1 MSVAHLQV
9 DGVEVLPQHYI
20 DGTRVASPRSF
31 EVFSPIQQQRLG
43 EVCEA
48 DDEQIASAI
57 DAAQRAFPG
66 WAALSAAQRKPY
78 LDRFAQALP

>member
-1 MSVAHLQV
+1 MAFAQIQV
-9 DGVEVLPQHYI
+9 DGVEVSPQHYI
-20 DGTRVASPRSF
+20 DGARVASLRSF

-48 DDEQIASAI
+48 DDEQIARAI

-66 WAALSAAQRKPY
+66 WAALSAARRKPY
-78 LDRFAQALP
+78 LDRFAQE